1 MSFRENSEWNEL
13 NELRSLVIFKKLE
26 SLGFPRNKQMEL
38 CKAMALKT
46 NLDASNISAK
56 VSNFKSVAGINK
68 PSNASVNTK
77 EIYKKYGDLSLSE
90 VEAKLSKI
98 EVGI

>member
-1 MSFRENSEWNEL
+1 MYFRETSDWNEL

-26 SLGFPRNKQMEL
+26 LEGFPRNKQMEL

-46 NLDASNISAK
+46 NLDAGNISAK

-68 PSNASVNTK
+68 PSNASINTK
-77 EIYKKYGDLSLSE
+77 EIFKKYGLLPLSDIESQ
-90 VEAKLSKI
+90 VSKLES
-98 EVGI
+98 GL

>member
-1 MSFRENSEWNEL
+1 MSFRENSAWNEL

-26 SLGFPRNKQMEL
+26 LSGFPRNKQMEL

-46 NLDASNISAK
+46 NLDAGNISAK
-56 VSNFKSVAGINK
+56 VSNYKSVAGINK

-77 EIYKKYGDLSLSE
+77 EIYKRYSSFSLTE
-90 VEAKLSKI
+90 VETL
-98 EVGI
+98 VGELEIGL

>member
-1 MSFRENSEWNEL
+1 MSFRKNSEWNEL

-46 NLDASNISAK
+46 NLDAGNISAK

-77 EIYKKYGDLSLSE
+77 EIFKKYGGLSLPEIEEKVSE
-90 VEAKLSKI
+90 MEI
-98 EVGI
+98 GI

>member
-1 MSFRENSEWNEL
+1 MSFRESSNWNEL

-26 SLGFPRNKQMEL
+26 LEGFPRNKQMEL

-46 NLDASNISAK
+46 HLDAGNISAK
-56 VSNFKSVAGINK
+56 VSNYKSVAGINN

-77 EIYKKYGDLSLSE
+77 EIYKKYGSLSLSE
-90 VEAKLSKI
+90 IEKHVAKLES
-98 EVGI
+98 G